1 MLNKKIII
9 INCMLEKSRICYVQ
23 IKHIFAWAD
32 STYFCAFHLS
42 GEDDLSAT
50 EMYERPL
57 SVITNPLGL
66 WRVRV
71 YCMSICVL
79 MVFRR
84 IYLYM
89 FPGRDLVSV
98 CLHDE
103 GGGIYRH
110 SVSFES
116 YLERIFVWIVYC
128 SVDARNCM
136 YVLFEWGSIV
146 NKQKCVWFPIY
157 VDLEDEDVV
166 LRANWIGICFSLKRW
181 LNINEIWLYLFL
193 LCGKL
198 YIIYV

>member
-1 MLNKKIII
+1 MLCTNKAYFRLSLFNVFLRIS
-9 INCMLEKSRICYVQ
+9 LEWGRWFISDRNVWAASVRNHQSAGIMKGPRVLHEYLCFDGISPY
-23 IKHIFAWAD
+23 IF
-32 STYFCAFHLS
+32 
-42 GEDDLSAT
+42 
-50 EMYERPL
+50 
-57 SVITNPLGL
+57 
-66 WRVRV
+66 
-71 YCMSICVL
+71 
-79 MVFRR
+79 
-84 IYLYM
+84 M

-181 LNINEIWLYLFL
+181 LNMNEIWLYLFL